1 MSAQMSP
8 QTPGTPQTPQ
18 TPPTPPA
25 SAQTMTA
32 FVIDAYG
39 QPMHEAEVPR
49 PTVGDHDVLVRV
61 QAAGV
66 NQLDAGIRDGRFRQ
80 ILPYRLPQVLGND
93 LAGTVVQVGAKV
105 DRFAPGDEVY
115 GRPRKDRIGT
125 FAEELAV
132 DQRDL
137 APAPASTTVE
147 EAASLPLVALT
158 AWQALVERA
167 DLRPGQT
174 VLIHGGA
181 GGVGSIAIQLAK
193 HLGAIVAT
201 TAGASNADYVRGLGA
216 DIVIDHRNQ
225 DFEYELHDVD
235 IDLVLDSQGGET
247 LEKSIRVARPGGR
260 VIGIAGPPDPGFAHE
275 LGASPPLRLAMRAL
289 SSGVRRRA
297 RRRGVEYSF
306 LFMRADGAQLERI
319 TELVDAGI
327 IRPQVGRVFPF
338 AETPEALAALE
349 RGGIRGKV
357 VVSGKDRTRA
367 A

>member
-1 MSAQMSP
+1 MSAQMNPRSSTDP
-8 QTPGTPQTPQ
+8 QTPRTP
-18 TPPTPPA
+18 
-25 SAQTMTA
+25 AQTMTA
-32 FVIDAYG
+32 FVIDAYKA
-39 QPMHEAEVPR
+39 PMHEAEVSI

-80 ILPYRLPQVLGND
+80 ILPYRLPQILGND

-105 DRFAPGDEVY
+105 DRFAPGARVY
-115 GRPRKDRIGT
+115 GRPDKDRIGT

-132 DQRDL
+132 DQADL
-137 APAPASTTVE
+137 AAVPESITIE

-158 AWQALVERA
+158 AWQAFVEFA
-167 DLRPGQT
+167 DVRPGQT

-201 TAGASNADYVRGLGA
+201 TASASNADYVRALGA
-216 DIVIDHRNQ
+216 DLVIDYRSQ
-225 DFEYELHDVD
+225 DFEQELHDVD
-235 IDLVLDSQGGET
+235 VVLDSLGGET
-247 LEKSIRVARPGGR
+247 LEKSIRIVRPGGR
-260 VIGIAGPPDPGFAHE
+260 VIGIAGPPDPGFARQ
-275 LGASPPLRLAMRAL
+275 LGAGVPLRLAMRAL

-306 LFMRADGAQLERI
+306 LFMRADGGQLQRI

-327 IRPQVGRVFPF
+327 ITPQVGRVFPF

>member
-1 MSAQMSP
+1 
-8 QTPGTPQTPQ
+8 
-18 TPPTPPA
+18 
-25 SAQTMTA
+25 
-32 FVIDAYG
+32 
-39 QPMHEAEVPR
+39 
-49 PTVGDHDVLVRV
+49 VLVRIE
-61 QAAGV
+61 AAGV

-105 DRFAPGDEVY
+105 DRFAPGDRVY
-115 GRPRKDRIGT
+115 GRPDKDRIGT

-132 DQRDL
+132 DQADL
-137 APAPASTTVE
+137 AFAPASTTIE
-147 EAASLPLVALT
+147 EAGSLPLVALT
-158 AWQALVERA
+158 AWQALVEVA
-167 DLRPGQT
+167 DVQPGQT
-174 VLIHGGA
+174 VLIHAGA

-201 TAGASNADYVRGLGA
+201 TASASNADYVRGLGA
-216 DIVIDHRNQ
+216 DVVIDYRSQ
-225 DFEYELHDVD
+225 DFEQELRAAEV
-235 IDLVLDSQGGET
+235 DLVLDSLGGET
-247 LEKSIRVARPGGR
+247 LEKSIRIVRPGGR
-260 VIGIAGPPDPGFAHE
+260 IIGIAGPPDPGFARQ
-275 LGASPPLRLAMRAL
+275 LRAGVPLRLAMRAL

-306 LFMRADGAQLERI
+306 LFMRADGVQLQRI

>member
-1 MSAQMSP
+1 
-8 QTPGTPQTPQ
+8 
-18 TPPTPPA
+18 
-25 SAQTMTA
+25 MTA
-32 FVIDAYG
+32 FVIDAYKE
-39 QPMHEAEVPR
+39 PMHEAEVPT
-49 PTVGDHDVLVRV
+49 PAVGDHDVLVRV

-80 ILPYRLPQVLGND
+80 ILPYRLPQILGND
-93 LAGTVVQVGAKV
+93 LAGTVARVGAKV
-105 DRFAPGDEVY
+105 DRFAPGDRVY
-115 GRPRKDRIGT
+115 GRPDKDRIGT

-132 DQRDL
+132 DQADL
-137 APAPASTTVE
+137 AAVPESITIE

-158 AWQALVERA
+158 AWQAFVEIA
-167 DLRPGQT
+167 DVRPGQT

-201 TAGASNADYVRGLGA
+201 TASASNADYVRGLGA
-216 DIVIDHRNQ
+216 DLVIDYRSQ
-225 DFEYELHDVD
+225 DFEHELHDVD
-235 IDLVLDSQGGET
+235 VVLDSLGGET
-247 LEKSIRVARPGGR
+247 LEKSIRIVRPGGR
-260 VIGIAGPPDPGFAHE
+260 VIGIAGPPDPGFARQ
-275 LGASPPLRLAMRAL
+275 LGAGVPLRLAMRAL

-306 LFMRADGAQLERI
+306 LFMRADGGQLQRI

-327 IRPQVGRVFPF
+327 ITPQVGRVFPF